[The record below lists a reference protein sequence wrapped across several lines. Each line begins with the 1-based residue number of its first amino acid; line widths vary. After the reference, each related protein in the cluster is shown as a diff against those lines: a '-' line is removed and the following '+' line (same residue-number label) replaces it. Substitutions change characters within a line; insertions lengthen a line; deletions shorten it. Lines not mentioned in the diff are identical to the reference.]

1 MVLEEIFTEN
11 NSNMITHNNMEKS
24 LIVLSAPS
32 VENDYYLPDFN
43 EIIDYMIDFANL
55 VHGKDEVVIF
65 ADAGTIPLL
74 KERVRPD
81 ILIEAVIEDIWIRD
95 FSSVIPSKQVKF
107 KYLPSYNPSLDS
119 KATERSFEKYF
130 EKNELEYHTESEIIL
145 DGGNVVDNAAGTRV
159 IVTER
164 ILQDNPLLTKSDA
177 KNKLKQLL
185 RVNEVAIIPEPPND
199 TTGHADGSVM
209 WPMDDK
215 ILLIKGSEPEHT
227 ETVDELKI
235 SFPGV
240 EIVEIPNY
248 IPNTFWHNFNSA
260 ENCYVNS
267 IVTDNY
273 IYMPTFNNQHD
284 AEMLELFQSHTNKT
298 VIPIPAENVCK
309 MGGSVRCLS
318 WQVKNMNK
326 IKLLQLV
333 EE

>member
-1 MVLEEIFTEN
+1 MASKQTTTASGSDAVDN
-11 NSNMITHNNMEKS
+11 NNIEKS
-24 LIVLSAPS
+24 LFVLSAPTIKTEIYAS
-32 VENDYYLPDFN
+32 KLT
-43 EIIDYMIDFANL
+43 EIIEYMINFANL
-55 VHGKDEVVIF
+55 VHGKDDVVIL
-65 ADAGTIPLL
+65 ADADTLPLFEGKVPSNVL
-74 KERVRPD
+74 
-81 ILIEAVIEDIWIRD
+81 LEANIKDIWIRD

-107 KYLPSYNPSLDS
+107 KFLPSYREAEDAKLYEN
-119 KATERSFEKYF
+119 SFEEWF
-130 EKNELEYHTESEIIL
+130 EKNGLEYYAKSDIIL
-145 DGGNVVDNAAGTRV
+145 DGGNVVDNVAGTRV
-159 IVTER
+159 VVTER
-164 ILQDNPLLTKSDA
+164 ILKDNPSLTKSDA